1 MAALITMK
9 HGRITTPTIFK
20 GVRAVFYK
28 VYTNLTNIITWAV
41 ILCVIAAA
49 MLFAAPKLLG
59 ITPYIV
65 MSGSME
71 PAIHTGSVA
80 YIGESD
86 EAPDK
91 GDIIGFIAGDGKA
104 VVHRVHDKTIDGYV
118 TKGDANNAPDMALT
132 QQQNIIGP
140 YLGSIPAAGYVL
152 AYVSGAKV
160 AIGPLQIPAAV
171 LAAAGLVLILN
182 VIQCILKSPD
192 EE

>member
-1 MAALITMK
+1 MLM
-9 HGRITTPTIFK
+9 
-20 GVRAVFYK
+20 FYR
-28 VYTNLTNIITWAV
+28 VYTNLTNIITWTV
-41 ILCVIAAA
+41 ILCVMTAAL
-49 MLFAAPKLLG
+49 LFAAPRLFG

-71 PAIHTGSVA
+71 PAISTGSVA
-80 YIGESD
+80 YIQESD
-86 EAPDK
+86 EAPEK

-104 VVHRVHDKTIDGYV
+104 VVHRVHNITADGYV

-140 YLGSIPAAGYVL
+140 YLCSIPVAGYVL
-152 AYVSGAKV
+152 AYAESARITV
-160 AIGPLQIPAAV
+160 GPLQIPAAI